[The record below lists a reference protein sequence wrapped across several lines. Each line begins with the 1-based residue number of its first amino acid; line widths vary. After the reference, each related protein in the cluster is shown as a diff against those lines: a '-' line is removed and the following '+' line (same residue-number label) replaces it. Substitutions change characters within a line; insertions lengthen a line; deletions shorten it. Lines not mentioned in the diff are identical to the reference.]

1 MTDLKDNITELSH
14 IPPELGPILKKM
26 GSVVQ
31 DEWMTRNGVYL
42 NADERKGSKPL
53 SVIESVDMEIRVGNT
68 RYIIGPADPKKPVV
82 SIPVGMSD
90 KTNTAPVPRD
100 WVVGMLGSALITAFG
115 DDGEVFNIV
124 IDRMCKAID
133 AAAVIDEETGR
144 LSIKQADLPPVR
156 HAVEVAEG
164 LERMKRVFK
173 SRSAGSPK
181 VNFSITAVTDEPAQ
195 EQDSMQTRKE
205 AVLSSIMP
213 EPEAQEC
220 TITDCPT
227 EGQVN
232 ERGICEACEEASGVA
247 AREDAAAEAM
257 ASEVVGNIVEAVVG
271 DIEDIELSKQ
281 GPHEDNSP
289 EVVRAVL
296 NVAITYDDNENGSTW
311 GQIKKSA
318 AHLYSEIAEDDFRAM
333 LDSTVKSGLVS
344 KTGARRATRYLW
356 NVPTWADPGADM
368 IVEPEAAEVEQ
379 KVESTRKDVCRVEE
393 CGVALTDEDLKLT
406 GTDLCVGCFSA
417 QELADFA
424 VEEAKCSKC
433 AKPLDERD
441 AALAHTNGLCLP
453 CCDEIDRMVLE
464 VEKETPWKIWGSPHP
479 LPTHENWTAP
489 DLPVTDEAEEEV
501 PWGGPV
507 GLLESNWLDPRP
519 LEHHITDE
527 AGTLI
532 ESETKTCAQ
541 CDEKHTEGLVKGTAV
556 GERAFCTE
564 ACWLDYIDEKPIGI
578 SDWASGPAEQEE
590 ESSARSKQRH
600 ALSGGTPPPRRGA

>member
-53 SVIESVDMEIRVGNT
+53 SVIENVDMEIRVGNT

-90 KTNTAPVPRD
+90 KTNTAPIPRD
-100 WVVGMLGSALITAFG
+100 WVAGQFGAALIAVF
-115 DDGEVFNIV
+115 DDDPEVFNIV
-124 IDRMCKAID
+124 VDRMCKAID

-156 HAVEVAEG
+156 YAVEVAEG
-164 LERMKRVFK
+164 LERLKRVFK

-195 EQDSMQTRKE
+195 EQGAVQARKE

-213 EPEAQEC
+213 EPEPQVVCEVCEYFNQETVGKVNEHGMCEACEADRTIYLTEQGIC
-220 TITDCPT
+220 TVTDCPT
-227 EGQVN
+227 EGKVN
-232 ERGICEACEEASGVA
+232 EHGRCEACEEASGVA

-257 ASEVVGNIVEAVVG
+257 ASEIAENTVEAV
-271 DIEDIELSKQ
+271 EELSVDI
-281 GPHEDNSP
+281 HSIM
-289 EVVRAVL
+289 
-296 NVAITYDDNENGSTW
+296 NVAIAYDDNPAGSTW
-311 GQIKKSA
+311 GQVKKAA
-318 AHLYSEIAEDDFRAM
+318 AHLTDIPEAEVRKA
-333 LDSTVKSGLVS
+333 LDEAVKAGSVT
-344 KTGARRATRYLW
+344 KMGARRATRYLW
-356 NVPTWADPGADM
+356 NVPTWAEPGADM

-379 KVESTRKDVCRVEE
+379 KAESARKDVCRVEE
-393 CGVALTDEDLKLT
+393 CGVALTDEDLSLT

-417 QELADFA
+417 QELADF
-424 VEEAKCSKC
+424 EE
-433 AKPLDERD
+433 P
-441 AALAHTNGLCLP
+441 
-453 CCDEIDRMVLE
+453 
-464 VEKETPWKIWGSPHP
+464 
-479 LPTHENWTAP
+479 
-489 DLPVTDEAEEEV
+489 EEEV
-501 PWGGPV
+501 PRGGPV

-519 LEHHITDE
+519 LDYHITDE
-527 AGTLI
+527 AGTLT

-541 CDEKHTEGLVKGTAV
+541 CDEKHTEGLLKGTAV
-556 GERAFCTE
+556 GERSFCTE
-564 ACWLDYIDEKPIGI
+564 ACWLDYIDGKPIGI

-590 ESSARSKQRH
+590 PSVRSANVRH
-600 ALSGGTPPPRRGA
+600 ALSGGAPPPRRGD

>member
-100 WVVGMLGSALITAFG
+100 WVVGVLGSALITVF
-115 DDGEVFNIV
+115 DDDAEVFNIV

-133 AAAVIDEETGR
+133 AASVIDEKTGR
-144 LSIKQADLPPVR
+144 LSIKQSELPPVR

-181 VNFSITAVTDEPAQ
+181 VNFSITAITDEPAQ
-195 EQDSMQTRKE
+195 EQESMQARKE

-220 TITDCPT
+220 TVTDCPT
-227 EGQVN
+227 EGKVN
-232 ERGICEACEEASGVA
+232 EHGRCEACEEASGVA

-257 ASEVVGNIVEAVVG
+257 ASEIVENTVEAVEEVRFG
-271 DIEDIELSKQ
+271 GAPPRYPRDANIIGVLVDAADVEDVEELSVDI
-281 GPHEDNSP
+281 HSI
-289 EVVRAVL
+289 L
-296 NVAITYDDNENGSTW
+296 NVAIAYDDNPDGSTW
-311 GQIKKSA
+311 GQVKKAA
-318 AHLYSEIAEDDFRAM
+318 AHLTDIPEAEVRKA
-333 LDSTVKSGLVS
+333 LDEAVKAGSVT

-356 NVPTWADPGADM
+356 NVPTWAEPGADM
-368 IVEPEAAEVEQ
+368 IVEPEKAEVEQ
-379 KVESTRKDVCRVEE
+379 KVESNRKDVCRVEE

-406 GTDLCVGCFSA
+406 GTDLCIQCFSA
-417 QELADFA
+417 QELADF
-424 VEEAKCSKC
+424 EE
-433 AKPLDERD
+433 P
-441 AALAHTNGLCLP
+441 
-453 CCDEIDRMVLE
+453 
-464 VEKETPWKIWGSPHP
+464 
-479 LPTHENWTAP
+479 
-489 DLPVTDEAEEEV
+489 EEEV

-519 LEHHITDE
+519 LDLPITDE

-532 ESETKTCAQ
+532 ESETKTCIQ
-541 CDEKHTEGLVKGTAV
+541 CGAKHTEGLVKGTAI
-556 GERAFCTE
+556 GERPFCTE
-564 ACWLDYIDEKPIGI
+564 ACWLDYIDGQPSGI
-578 SDWASGPAEQEE
+578 SDWASGPAEQEKP
-590 ESSARSKQRH
+590 SVRSEQEH
-600 ALSGGTPPPRRGA
+600 ALSGGAPPPRRGA

>member
-1 MTDLKDNITELSH
+1 MDSEIDWALRLKGTTRSAQLQGEPSMTDLKDNITELSH

-100 WVVGMLGSALITAFG
+100 WVVGVLGSALITVF
-115 DDGEVFNIV
+115 DDDAEVFNIV

-133 AAAVIDEETGR
+133 AASVIDEKTGR
-144 LSIKQADLPPVR
+144 LSIKQSDLPPVR

-195 EQDSMQTRKE
+195 EQESMQARKE

-220 TITDCPT
+220 TVTDCPT
-227 EGQVN
+227 EGEVN
-232 ERGICEACEEASGVA
+232 EHGRCEACEEASGVA

-257 ASEVVGNIVEAVVG
+257 ASEIVENTV
-271 DIEDIELSKQ
+271 EDVEEVRFGGAPPRYPRDANIIGVLVDAADVEDVEELSVDI
-281 GPHEDNSP
+281 HSI
-289 EVVRAVL
+289 L
-296 NVAITYDDNENGSTW
+296 NVAIAYDDNPDGSTW
-311 GQIKKSA
+311 GQVKKAA
-318 AHLYSEIAEDDFRAM
+318 AHLNDIPEAEVRKA
-333 LDSTVKSGLVS
+333 LDEAVKAGSVT

-356 NVPTWADPGADM
+356 NVPTWAEPGADM
-368 IVEPEAAEVEQ
+368 IVEPEKAEVEQ

-393 CGVALTDEDLKLT
+393 CGVALTDEDLNLT

-417 QELADFA
+417 QELADF
-424 VEEAKCSKC
+424 EE
-433 AKPLDERD
+433 P
-441 AALAHTNGLCLP
+441 
-453 CCDEIDRMVLE
+453 
-464 VEKETPWKIWGSPHP
+464 
-479 LPTHENWTAP
+479 
-489 DLPVTDEAEEEV
+489 EEEV

-507 GLLESNWLDPRP
+507 GLIESNWLDPRP
-519 LEHHITDE
+519 LENHVTDE

-541 CDEKHTEGLVKGTAV
+541 CDEKHTEGLLKGTAV
-556 GERAFCTE
+556 GERSFCTE
-564 ACWLDYIDEKPIGI
+564 ACWLDYIDGQPSGI
-578 SDWASGPAEQEE
+578 SDWASGPAEQEKP
-590 ESSARSKQRH
+590 SVRSEQEH
-600 ALSGGTPPPRRGA
+600 ALSGGAPPPRRGA

>member
-124 IDRMCKAID
+124 IDRMCRAID
-133 AAAVIDEETGR
+133 AASVIDEETGR
-144 LSIKQADLPPVR
+144 LSIKQSDLPPVR

-195 EQDSMQTRKE
+195 EQESMQARKE

-220 TITDCPT
+220 TVTDCPT
-227 EGQVN
+227 EGEVN
-232 ERGICEACEEASGVA
+232 EHGRCEACEEASGVV

-257 ASEVVGNIVEAVVG
+257 ASEIVENTVEAVEEVRFG
-271 DIEDIELSKQ
+271 GAPPRYPRDANIIGVLVDAADVEDVEELSVDI
-281 GPHEDNSP
+281 HSI
-289 EVVRAVL
+289 L
-296 NVAITYDDNENGSTW
+296 NVAIAYDDNPDGSTW
-311 GQIKKSA
+311 GQVKKAA
-318 AHLYSEIAEDDFRAM
+318 AHLNDIPEAEVRKA
-333 LDSTVKSGLVS
+333 LDEAVKAGSVT

-356 NVPTWADPGADM
+356 NVPTWAEPGADM
-368 IVEPEAAEVEQ
+368 IVEPEKAEVEQ

-393 CGVALTDEDLKLT
+393 CGVALTDEDLSLT

-417 QELADFA
+417 QELADLA
-424 VEEAKCSKC
+424 VEEAKCPKC
-433 AKPLDERD
+433 EKSLDEKD
-441 AALAHTNGLCLP
+441 TALAHTDGLCLP

-464 VEKETPWKIWGSPHP
+464 A
-479 LPTHENWTAP
+479 LP
-489 DLPVTDEAEEEV
+489 EEEV

-507 GLLESNWLDPRP
+507 GLIESNWLDPRP
-519 LEHHITDE
+519 LDLPITDE

-532 ESETKTCAQ
+532 ESETKTCIQ
-541 CDEKHTEGLVKGTAV
+541 CGEKHTEGLVKGTAI
-556 GERAFCTE
+556 GERPFCTE
-564 ACWLDYIDEKPIGI
+564 ACWLDYIDGQSSGI
-578 SDWASGPAEQEE
+578 SDWASGPAEQEKP
-590 ESSARSKQRH
+590 SVRSEQEH
-600 ALSGGTPPPRRGA
+600 ALSGGAPPPRRGA

>member
-53 SVIESVDMEIRVGNT
+53 SVIENVDMEIRVGNT

-90 KTNTAPVPRD
+90 KTNTAPIPRD
-100 WVVGMLGSALITAFG
+100 WVAGQFGAALIAVF
-115 DDGEVFNIV
+115 DDDPEVFNIV
-124 IDRMCKAID
+124 VDRMCKAID

-156 HAVEVAEG
+156 YAVEVAEG
-164 LERMKRVFK
+164 LERLKRVFK

-195 EQDSMQTRKE
+195 EQRAVQARKE

-220 TITDCPT
+220 TVTDCPT
-227 EGQVN
+227 EGEVN
-232 ERGICEACEEASGVA
+232 EHGRCEPCEEASGVA

-257 ASEVVGNIVEAVVG
+257 ASEIAENTVEAV
-271 DIEDIELSKQ
+271 EELSVDI
-281 GPHEDNSP
+281 HSI
-289 EVVRAVL
+289 L
-296 NVAITYDDNENGSTW
+296 NVAISYDDTPAGSTW
-311 GQIKKSA
+311 GQVKKAA
-318 AHLYSEIAEDDFRAM
+318 AHLTDIPEAEVRKA
-333 LDSTVKSGLVS
+333 LDEAVKAGSVT

-356 NVPTWADPGADM
+356 SVPTWAEPGADM
-368 IVEPEAAEVEQ
+368 IVEPEKAEVEQ

-393 CGVALTDEDLKLT
+393 CGVALTDEDLTMT

-417 QELADFA
+417 QEFADFA
-424 VEEAKCSKC
+424 MEEA
-433 AKPLDERD
+433 
-441 AALAHTNGLCLP
+441 N
-453 CCDEIDRMVLE
+453 
-464 VEKETPWKIWGSPHP
+464 
-479 LPTHENWTAP
+479 ENWTAP
-489 DLPVTDEAEEEV
+489 NLPV
-501 PWGGPV
+501 
-507 GLLESNWLDPRP
+507 
-519 LEHHITDE
+519 TDE

-541 CDEKHTEGLVKGTAV
+541 CDEKHTEGLLKGTAV
-556 GERAFCTE
+556 GERSFCTE
-564 ACWLDYIDEKPIGI
+564 ACWLDYIDGKPIGI

-590 ESSARSKQRH
+590 PPVRPEQQH
-600 ALSGGTPPPRRGA
+600 ALSGGAPPPRRGA